1 MVSENIHGTSFASR
15 LRQLIAEYGSRYALA
30 KASGIAASTLQSYE
44 AGSKPGID
52 ALIALA
58 RIGNVDLN
66 WLVRGAGP
74 MRPAGLMPGAAW
86 ADFVAVDQYKI
97 GTALSMSM
105 VIGEVPFS
113 RRFLEDKLRLVE
125 PNHATLLVV
134 EADWSP
140 FEIARGDL
148 VLIDRN
154 QQEFNRD
161 GVYLLDLPGIA
172 LRAVTRWIGGK
183 VRVAGPVIDIDRA
196 REGEIRRGPLA
207 RHELTSRRGLFG
219 SGDIAPATVVGQAVW
234 VGRAI

>member
-1 MVSENIHGTSFASR
+1 MVSETPDTDFAAR

-66 WLVRGAGP
+66 WLLRGAGP
-74 MRPAGLMPGAAW
+74 MRPAGLLPGAAW
-86 ADFVAVDQYKI
+86 ADFVVVDQYKI
-97 GTALSMSM
+97 GAALSMSM

-113 RRFLEDKLRLVE
+113 RRFVEDRLRLAE
-125 PNHATLLVV
+125 PNHGTLLVV
-134 EADWSP
+134 GADWSP

-154 QQEFNRD
+154 QKELDRD

-172 LRAVTRWIGGK
+172 LRAVTRWIGGQ
-183 VRVAGPVIDIDRA
+183 VRVAGPVIDVGRA
-196 REGEIRRGPLA
+196 RDHETHRRPLA
-207 RHELTSRRGLFG
+207 RHELTSRRGLLG
-219 SGDIAPATVVGQAVW
+219 SGDIAPAKVVGRAVW

>member
-1 MVSENIHGTSFASR
+1 MVSETPDTDFAAR

-66 WLVRGAGP
+66 WLLRGAGP

-86 ADFVAVDQYKI
+86 ADFVVVDQYKI
-97 GTALSMSM
+97 GAALSMS
-105 VIGEVPFS
+105 VVVGEVPFS
-113 RRFLEDKLRLVE
+113 RRFLEDRLRLAE
-125 PNHATLLVV
+125 PNHGTLLIV

-154 QQEFNRD
+154 QKELDRD

-183 VRVAGPVIDIDRA
+183 VRVAGPVIDVGPVRGH
-196 REGEIRRGPLA
+196 ETHRRPLA

-219 SGDIAPATVVGQAVW
+219 SGDIAPAKVVGRAVW